1 MTPGDDGSLQRRR
14 DAGMSLIEV
23 LVGMGLFAVMG
34 TLLLGVALS
43 TSRVSED
50 TRALTTMNE
59 RSRLAMERL
68 TRELRQAQAI
78 QVVKLPPAA
87 TTSVT
92 FWTDFDGLP
101 GEGTIADPEVLTY
114 TWDPSTKNLT
124 LSAKGMTGAAPVLAT
139 DVSSFTL
146 GLRSSK
152 WQYDANADGR
162 TTWEELDAAGA
173 PVGNA
178 NGLPDGPELD
188 NIDLVEVSMTVQEGT
203 RVQTYST
210 QVDLRNRN

>member
-1 MTPGDDGSLQRRR
+1 MTRRDDGSLSRHR
-14 DAGMSLIEV
+14 DAGISLIEV
-23 LVGMGLFAVMG
+23 LVGMGLFAVLG
-34 TLLLGVALS
+34 TLLLGFALS

-59 RSRLAMERL
+59 RSRLVMERL

-124 LSAKGMTGAAPVLAT
+124 LSAKGMTGAASVLAT

-162 TTWEELDAAGA
+162 TSWEELDAAGA

-178 NGLPDGPELD
+178 NGVPDGPELD
-188 NIDLVEVSMTVQEGT
+188 NIDLVEISMTVQEGD

>member
-1 MTPGDDGSLQRRR
+1 MRCLEPETGERRR
-14 DAGMSLIEV
+14 DAGVSLVEV
-23 LVGMGLFAVMG
+23 LVGVGLFAVLG
-34 TLLLGVALS
+34 TLLLGLALS

-59 RSRLAMERL
+59 RSRLVMERL

-78 QVVKLPPAA
+78 QVVKLPPAT

-101 GEGTIADPEVLTY
+101 GEGTIVDPEVLTY
-114 TWDPSTKNLT
+114 AWDPSTKNLT
-124 LSAKGMTGAAPVLAT
+124 LSGKGLAGAAPVLAT
-139 DVSSFTL
+139 KVSAFTL

-152 WQYDANADGR
+152 WQYDANADGK
-162 TTWEELDAAGA
+162 TTWQELDAAGA
-173 PVGNA
+173 PVGNM

-188 NIDLVEVSMTVQEGT
+188 HIDLVEVSMTVQEGV
-203 RVQTYST
+203 RVQSYNT
-210 QVDLRNRN
+210 QVDLRNRS